1 MQLNLAVRR
10 LMRAPLF
17 VLTTVGT
24 LAVGLGAFAVVYAV
38 VDKVLIEPLPYDR
51 PDDLY
56 FVWRDYTWVPLE
68 RGWVAG
74 TDAAALEEAA
84 GVVEAVTALQR
95 EMMTLSG
102 SADAEPE
109 EVAVMTSSANLFEVL
124 GVRPVLGRGFAPDEE
139 GPGRAPVVVLGHDLW
154 RQRFG
159 GDRSVVGREIR
170 LNGAPYRVVGVAGP
184 DFRFV
189 RHSSLGPPEGADAY
203 TTFDVDLAATEP
215 SDGSFAALI
224 RARAGT
230 SPAVVASA
238 VGAVG
243 TMVDER
249 DFQGS
254 GLRLRTVGLKPDLVS
269 GVRPAL
275 VVLGLAGVFLLLVLL
290 VNLGTLLLARAGQR
304 EREFAVSRALGARP
318 FEVVGATVVEG
329 GLLGTIG
336 GVAGVLLAVWGSRV
350 LVALGPAD
358 LPRRESIGVDAGIA
372 LVVIGVGAMVGLLA
386 AAVPALWAVRTGLSP
401 LLRNAAVR
409 GGGGHRRMQRGM
421 VVAQVALTLMLLSTG
436 GLVARSFERLLRAD
450 PGFESADVL
459 TVRVPASPDRYPDDA
474 AANSLHER
482 LENEMRAIP
491 GVRAVAAASALPLT
505 AGADQGQ
512 VSFPGAP
519 GNTGETDQDQ
529 PLVDQIQVRPGYFEA
544 MRIGVLGG
552 RTFQGPP
559 TPGVREA
566 VIDRTLAA
574 KFFPTG
580 TPVGA
585 TIQLYGDSLTVVGV
599 VEHARQY
606 DVYQDG
612 RPQLYVRNEDYTSGT
627 LFFAIRTARAPLS
640 LFPEVRAAIQR
651 VDPRLAVSEVRSMEQ
666 VVGESLRQ
674 QRLSAVLLG
683 GFALAALLLAAMG
696 LFGIV
701 SGSVNRRRHEFAVR
715 MALGADQGRVLQLV
729 LGDGARLVLIGLLV
743 AVPGIYLGGK
753 AIRGVL
759 VGVSPLDPIT
769 LGAVTTGLLVV
780 SLTACYLP
788 ARRVLRIQPGRA
800 LREE

>member
-38 VDKVLIEPLPYDR
+38 VDEVLIEPLPYQQ

-56 FVWRDYTWVPLE
+56 FVWRDYIPISLE
-68 RGWVAG
+68 RGWVGG
-74 TDAAALEEAA
+74 TDVAALAGAGGVIEGAVGLDLNEA
-84 GVVEAVTALQR
+84 
-95 EMMTLSG
+95 TLSR
-102 SADAEPE
+102 SADDDPQ
-109 EVAVMTSSANLFEVL
+109 EVAVMTSSAGLFEIL
-124 GVRPVLGRGFAPDEE
+124 GVRPTLGRAFAPDEA
-139 GPGRAPVVVLGHDLW
+139 GPGRTPVAVLSHDLW
-154 RQRFG
+154 RRRFG
-159 GDRSVVGREIR
+159 GDRSVVGSEIR
-170 LNGAPYRVVGVAGP
+170 LDGAPYRVIGVAGP

-189 RHSSLGPPEGADAY
+189 RHSSLGPPEGADVY
-203 TTFDVDLAATEP
+203 TTFDYDLAGTNPFA
-215 SDGSFAALI
+215 GSFAALI
-224 RARAGT
+224 RARPGT
-230 SPAVVASA
+230 PPPVVASA

-243 TMVDER
+243 AMLDER
-249 DFQGS
+249 DFQSS

-275 VVLGLAGVFLLLVLL
+275 VVLGFAGVFLLLVLL

-336 GVAGVLLAVWGSRV
+336 GVAGVLLAVWGSRA

-409 GGGGHRRMQRGM
+409 GGGGHGRMQRGM
-421 VVAQVALTLMLLSTG
+421 VVAQVALSLMLLSTG

-450 PGFESADVL
+450 PGFDAAGVL
-459 TVRVPASPDRYPDDA
+459 TMRVPASPDRYPDDA
-474 AANSLHER
+474 ASNSLHGR

-491 GVRAVAAASALPLT
+491 GVRAVAATSALPLT
-505 AGADQGQ
+505 ASADQSQ

-519 GNTGETDQDQ
+519 GNTGDTDQDQ
-529 PLVDQIQVRPGYFEA
+529 PLVDQIRVRPGYFEA

-580 TPVGA
+580 NPVGA
-585 TIQLYGDSLTVVGV
+585 TIQFQDDSLTVVGV
-599 VEHARQY
+599 VEHAHQY

-612 RPQLYVRNEDYTSGT
+612 RPQLYVRSEDYTSGT
-627 LFFAIRTARAPLS
+627 LFFAIRTTREPLS
-640 LFPEVRAAIQR
+640 LIPEVRAAIQR
-651 VDPRLAVSEVRSMEQ
+651 VDPQLAVSEVRSMEQ
-666 VVGESLRQ
+666 VVNESLRQ

-696 LFGIV
+696 LFGVV

-715 MALGADQGRVLQLV
+715 MALGADQGRVLKLV
-729 LGDGARLVLIGLLV
+729 LGDGARLVLVGLLV
-743 AVPGIYLGGK
+743 GVPGIYVAGK
-753 AIRGVL
+753 AVRGVL
-759 VGVSPLDPIT
+759 VGVSPLDPLT
-769 LGAVTTGLLVV
+769 LGAVTTGLVMV
-780 SLTACYLP
+780 SLAACYLP
-788 ARRVLRIQPGRA
+788 ARRVLGIQPGRA